1 MLKAFIRQLSTTFRA
16 EDSIQKR
23 LKEYYN
29 QCRLKATRLTMGD
42 CESLLLD
49 LVNTYPRTT
58 LVLDALDECEKHKR
72 LELIAILDHVL
83 AQALNPVKIF
93 ISSRPDGDIKERL
106 RDRANIGI
114 NASDNQDDIS
124 RFVNSEIIK
133 HRKWKDM
140 PAELQTQ
147 IVRTLQEK
155 SQGM

>member
-1 MLKAFIRQLSTTFRA
+1 VLRAFIRQLSTTFRA

-29 QCRLKATRLTMGD
+29 QCRLNASGPTMGD
-42 CESLLLD
+42 CKSLLLD

-58 LVLDALDECEKHKR
+58 LILDALDECEKHKR

-83 AQALNPVKIF
+83 AEALNPVRIF

-114 NASDNQDDIS
+114 NATDTQDDIS
-124 RFVNSEIIK
+124 RYVSSEIIK
-133 HRKWKDM
+133 HRRWRKM
-140 PAELQTQ
+140 PAQLQTQ
-147 IVRTLQEK
+147 IVDTLQEK

>member
-1 MLKAFIRQLSTTFRA
+1 
-16 EDSIQKR
+16 
-23 LKEYYN
+23 
-29 QCRLKATRLTMGD
+29 MGD
-42 CESLLLD
+42 CKSLLLD

-83 AQALNPVKIF
+83 AEALNPVKIF

-124 RFVNSEIIK
+124 RFVNSEITK
-133 HRKWKDM
+133 HRKWRKM
-140 PAELQTQ
+140 PAQLQTQ
-147 IVRTLQEK
+147 IVETLQEK